1 MADPIVTVL
10 SPPGER
16 RGPEALEFPGCHPVR
31 ISREEMDT
39 IDEVHDGEVR
49 FEYWDGDTEIA
60 MICDPPV
67 SYYHELPAS
76 RLARLADRIAAA
88 RGAPIEAVGHT
99 DLVVRNARGERQ
111 RIVQADQILFL
122 LPAQA
127 IPAGNAIEV
136 GTDALPE
143 VVLEVDNTTDVRR
156 GKLRL
161 YESWGFPEVWVEV
174 PEQPAPSR
182 PAALR
187 PGLTIHLRE
196 GGRFRSAAV
205 SRAFPGWTAAEIH
218 RALNEPVLSEATA
231 VVLKRV
237 GTTLGAAAGTGP
249 DDDPFLRRERR
260 ESHAAGWT
268 GGHAAGHAAG
278 HAEALRASVLRVL
291 QARGI
296 TISPAVTERLA
307 APEGVSERL
316 IDAAVA
322 CHNEEDFLRR
332 LSASRTG

>member
-1 MADPIVTVL
+1 MAAPIVTVL

-49 FEYWDGDTEIA
+49 FEYWDGDTETA

-76 RLARLADRIAAA
+76 RLARLADRITAA

-143 VVLEVDNTTDVRR
+143 VVLEVVLEVDNTTDVRR

-161 YESWGFPEVWVEV
+161 YEWRVTTKRTSCVGCRPPERAEC
-174 PEQPAPSR
+174 
-182 PAALR
+182 LR
-187 PGLTIHLRE
+187 VSHT
-196 GGRFRSAAV
+196 RSAC
-205 SRAFPGWTAAEIH
+205 AE
-218 RALNEPVLSEATA
+218 S
-231 VVLKRV
+231 V
-237 GTTLGAAAGTGP
+237 GFHEQCG
-249 DDDPFLRRERR
+249 R
-260 ESHAAGWT
+260 
-268 GGHAAGHAAG
+268 
-278 HAEALRASVLRVL
+278 
-291 QARGI
+291 
-296 TISPAVTERLA
+296 
-307 APEGVSERL
+307 
-316 IDAAVA
+316 
-322 CHNEEDFLRR
+322 
-332 LSASRTG
+332 